1 VRNCLRDPGVK
12 PSIWL
17 RDGYYDYIYY
27 GETVYS
33 GSTVICSYEVAV
45 LLALLLFLVSLRTSA
60 ALRTKFDNVLLLLL
74 LRDTLLMFSL
84 EIVSS

>member
-1 VRNCLRDPGVK
+1 MV
-12 PSIWL
+12 
-17 RDGYYDYIYY
+17 
-27 GETVYS
+27 
-33 GSTVICSYEVAV
+33 CSYDEAV

-74 LRDTLLMFSL
+74 LRDTLLTFSL